1 MTLKPFF
8 ALLLCSTGL
17 QLSQESHA
25 ADTDKNRAAWQTVAP
40 TNYPMQ
46 REWVNS
52 NEHPWQMI
60 GRINL
65 AGRGHCTATLVSSD
79 QVLTSAHCLWNRKT
93 DSWFPAQYITFVA
106 GAEQDSFQG
115 VSNAISYRTAPG
127 FIPSKLNSPESI
139 KGDWALLKLQKPLG
153 SQLGYLTLST
163 EKSLKTGQKVF
174 QAGYRAD
181 RPYVLTVENN
191 CSITEFYENRSI
203 IRTSCHTLSGDSG
216 GPVLIKH
223 NKQWKLAGIHR
234 GRTDKNQSLVVSIKN
249 VRSAIHTQ

>member
-1 MTLKPFF
+1 MILKLFF
-8 ALLLCSTGL
+8 MLLIFSTGL
-17 QLSQESHA
+17 QFNQVSHA
-25 ADTDKNRAAWQTVAP
+25 ADVNKDGATWQTIAP

-46 REWVNS
+46 RKWVNS

-79 QVLTSAHCLWNRKT
+79 QVLTSAHCLWNRET
-93 DSWFPAQYITFVA
+93 GRWFPAQYITFVA

-115 VSNAISYRTAPG
+115 VSNAISYKTAPG
-127 FIPSKLNSPESI
+127 FMPNKLNSPESI
-139 KGDWALLKLQKPLG
+139 KDDWALLKLQKPLG
-153 SQLGYLTLST
+153 TQLGYLTLTT
-163 EKSLKTGQKVF
+163 EKSLKAGQTVF

-181 RPYVLTVENN
+181 RPYVLTVESN
-191 CSITEFYENRSI
+191 CSIVELYENRSI
-203 IRTSCHTLSGDSG
+203 IRTSCSTLSGDSG

-234 GRTDKNQSLVVSIKN
+234 GRTDKNQSLAVSIKN
-249 VRSAIHTQ
+249 VRSSIPAQ

>member
-1 MTLKPFF
+1 MMLKQVCV
-8 ALLLCSTGL
+8 LLLCSTGI
-17 QLSQESHA
+17 QLNQMSHA
-25 ADTDKNRAAWQTVAP
+25 ADTDKGGAAWQTVAP

-46 REWVNS
+46 RKWVNS
-52 NEHPWQMI
+52 HEHPWQMI

-79 QVLTSAHCLWNRKT
+79 QVLTSAHCLWNRET
-93 DSWFPAQYITFVA
+93 DRWFPAQYITFVA

-115 VSNAISYRTAPG
+115 VSNATSYKIAPG
-127 FIPSKLNSPESI
+127 FTPNRLNSTESI
-139 KGDWALLKLQKPLG
+139 KDDWALLKLQKPLG
-153 SQLGYLTLST
+153 AQLGYLTLTT
-163 EKSLKTGQKVF
+163 EKSLKVGQKVF

-181 RPYVLTVENN
+181 RPYVLTVESN
-191 CSITEFYENRSI
+191 CSIAEFYENRSI

-249 VRSAIHTQ
+249 VRSSIPTQ